1 MDGKMIKGNRP
12 AVERFW
18 LQTDKRGDDECWPW
32 RGFLNGNGRGRF
44 RLNGVSTPASR
55 ASWMLNIGE
64 IPPGLVVCHSCDNPK
79 CVNPNHL
86 WLGTI
91 KDNQMDAAQKMRLP
105 FGDAHHKS
113 KLTSEKVKAIRERFA
128 SGERAISLASEY
140 GVREESIHN
149 AVARRTWRHV

>member
-1 MDGKMIKGNRP
+1 MWDGEKFVVVPG
-12 AVERFW
+12 
-18 LQTDKRGDDECWPW
+18 
-32 RGFLNGNGRGRF
+32 
-44 RLNGVSTPASR
+44 SR
-55 ASWMLNIGE
+55 AAWTLLVGP
-64 IPPGLVVCHSCDNPK
+64 IPEGKIVCHKCDNRK